1 MNSGCNFKT
10 AVRLRPLPL
19 TLNKLN
25 MPNMSYCRFE
35 NTARALQ
42 DCVNAIQDNEVNNL
56 STYEVNGLA
65 ELQLLA
71 MDIVSMQDEI
81 GEIIDSNKERYVTD

>member
-1 MNSGCNFKT
+1 
-10 AVRLRPLPL
+10 
-19 TLNKLN
+19 

-35 NTARALQ
+35 NTAKALQ
-42 DCVNAIQDNEVNNL
+42 DCVNAIQDNEVNDL

-71 MDIVSMQDEI
+71 MDIVAMQDEI
-81 GEIIDSNKERYVTD
+81 GEIIDSNKERFVTN

>member
-1 MNSGCNFKT
+1 
-10 AVRLRPLPL
+10 
-19 TLNKLN
+19 

-42 DCVNAIQDNEVNNL
+42 DCVNALQDNEVEKL

-65 ELQLLA
+65 DLQLLA

-81 GEIIDSNKERYVTD
+81 GEIIDSNKERQITD

>member
-1 MNSGCNFKT
+1 
-10 AVRLRPLPL
+10 
-19 TLNKLN
+19 
-25 MPNMSYCRFE
+25 MSYCRFE
-35 NTARALQ
+35 NTARALP

-81 GEIIDSNKERYVTD
+81 GEIIDSNKERFVTN

>member
-1 MNSGCNFKT
+1 
-10 AVRLRPLPL
+10 
-19 TLNKLN
+19 
-25 MPNMSYCRFE
+25 MPNISYCRFE

-42 DCVNAIQDNEVNNL
+42 DCVNAIQDNEVNDL

-71 MDIVSMQDEI
+71 MDIVAMQDEI
-81 GEIIDSNKERYVTD
+81 GEIIDSNKERFVTN

>member
-1 MNSGCNFKT
+1 
-10 AVRLRPLPL
+10 
-19 TLNKLN
+19 

-42 DCVNAIQDNEVNNL
+42 DCVNAIQDNEVNDL

-71 MDIVSMQDEI
+71 MDIVAMQDEI
-81 GEIIDSNKERYVTD
+81 GEIIDSNKERFVTN

>member
-1 MNSGCNFKT
+1 
-10 AVRLRPLPL
+10 
-19 TLNKLN
+19 
-25 MPNMSYCRFE
+25 MSYCRFE

-71 MDIVSMQDEI
+71 MDIVSMQDDI
-81 GEIIDSNKERYVTD
+81 GEIIDSNKERFVTN

>member
-1 MNSGCNFKT
+1 
-10 AVRLRPLPL
+10 
-19 TLNKLN
+19 

-35 NTARALQ
+35 NTARALR
-42 DCVNAIQDNEVNNL
+42 DCVYAIQENEVNNL
-56 STYEVNGLA
+56 STYEVTGLA

-71 MDIVSMQDEI
+71 MDVVSMQDEI

>member
-1 MNSGCNFKT
+1 
-10 AVRLRPLPL
+10 
-19 TLNKLN
+19 

-42 DCVNAIQDNEVNNL
+42 DCVNAIQDNEVNDL
-56 STYEVNGLA
+56 ITYEVNGLA

-71 MDIVSMQDEI
+71 MDIVAMQDEI
-81 GEIIDSNKERYVTD
+81 GEIIDSNKERFVTN

>member
-1 MNSGCNFKT
+1 
-10 AVRLRPLPL
+10 
-19 TLNKLN
+19 

-81 GEIIDSNKERYVTD
+81 GEIIDSNKKRYVTD

>member
-1 MNSGCNFKT
+1 
-10 AVRLRPLPL
+10 
-19 TLNKLN
+19 

-35 NTARALQ
+35 NTARALR
-42 DCVNAIQDNEVNNL
+42 DCVYAIQDNEVNNL

-71 MDIVSMQDEI
+71 MDIVSMQDDI
-81 GEIIDSNKERYVTD
+81 GEIIDSNKERFVTN

>member
-1 MNSGCNFKT
+1 
-10 AVRLRPLPL
+10 
-19 TLNKLN
+19 
-25 MPNMSYCRFE
+25 MPNVSYCRLE
-35 NTARALQ
+35 NTARALR
-42 DCVNAIQDNEVNNL
+42 DCVYAIQENEVNDL

-71 MDIVSMQDEI
+71 MDVVSMQDEI